1 MFLRIQFH
9 RLQITCLSANIGRYT
24 MIKHEQE
31 KEYND
36 AHDLT
41 YFGVSGYTIDGLNS
55 LTYSLVAR
63 TRGIHTA

>member
-1 MFLRIQFH
+1 MVYSIVY
-9 RLQITCLSANIGRYT
+9 RLKITCFSANIERYT

-31 KEYND
+31 KEYNL

-41 YFGVSGYTIDGLNS
+41 YFGVSRYTIDGLNS
-55 LTYSLVAR
+55 LTYSLVAK